1 MLPLL
6 KTRIPGP
13 RSRALAR
20 QLRRHECRNTTF
32 VSADWPIFWERTRGC
47 NVWDADGNRYL
58 DLTAAFGVASVGH
71 SNPRVTAAARRQ
83 LGRLIHA
90 MGDVH
95 PNELKG
101 RLANELSALT
111 FGRWLGQS
119 KIQNPKSKI
128 LFANSGSEAVEA
140 ALKTAMLATGKPGV
154 IAFAGAYHGLTYGA
168 LDATAW
174 NFFRAPFHSQL
185 PGFTVHVPYPQSRT
199 GILPVPSS
207 LTDRRDACPTLESA
221 IRDAFAENNIGAVIV
236 EPVLG
241 RGGVVV
247 PPPGFLPML
256 RRVCDEHRALL
267 IADEIFTGFCRTG
280 RWFAVEHWSVVPDLI
295 CVGKA
300 MSNGFP
306 IAACVGRA
314 DVMDAWPES
323 GGEALHTST
332 HLGNPLGCAMALA
345 AIGEMKR
352 LRLDERARRLQD
364 RLPGRGL
371 GFMKGVELPDA
382 AACQRVVQRLL
393 RRGILALGGGE
404 RGNVLTLTPPLTIT
418 EKELDFAAQEIAK
431 LTE

>member
-6 KTRIPGP
+6 KTNVPGP

-20 QLRRHECRNTTF
+20 QLRAHECRNTTF
-32 VSADWPIFWERTRGC
+32 VSRDWPIFWERARGC

-71 SNPRVTAAARRQ
+71 NNPRVIAAARRQ
-83 LGRLIHA
+83 LGRLVHV

-95 PNELKG
+95 PNELKVS
-101 RLANELSALT
+101 LARELSAMT
-111 FGRWLGQS
+111 FKRWNVGGASAPRLAG
-119 KIQNPKSKI
+119 KV

-140 ALKTAMLATGKPGV
+140 ALKTAMLATGRPGV
-154 IAFAGAYHGLTYGA
+154 VAFTGAYHGLTYGA

-174 NFFRAPFHSQL
+174 KLFRAPFHPQL
-185 PGFTVHVPYPQSRT
+185 PQFTTHVAP
-199 GILPVPSS
+199 
-207 LTDRRDACPTLESA
+207 AESA
-221 IRDAFAENNIGAVIV
+221 VREAFKSGDIGAVLV
-236 EPVLG
+236 EPILG

-247 PPPGFLPML
+247 PPPDFLPML

-267 IADEIFTGFCRTG
+267 IADEVFTGFCRTG
-280 RWFAVEHWSVVPDLI
+280 RWFAVEHWGVVPDLI

-323 GGEALHTST
+323 AGEALHTST
-332 HLGNPLGCAMALA
+332 HLGSPLGCAMALA
-345 AIGEMKR
+345 SIAEMKR
-352 LRLDERARRLQD
+352 LQLDERARALQD

-371 GFMKGVELPDA
+371 GLMKGIELPDA
-382 AACQRVVQRLL
+382 AACQRAVMRLL
-393 RRGILALGGGE
+393 RRGLVALGGGE
-404 RGNVLTLTPPLTIT
+404 HGSVLALTPPLTIS
-418 EKELDFAAQEIAK
+418 EKDLAFAAGEVSEAVK
-431 LTE
+431 

>member
-32 VSADWPIFWERTRGC
+32 VSADWPIFWERARGC
-47 NVWDADGNRYL
+47 NVWDADGNRFL
-58 DLTAAFGVASVGH
+58 DLTAAFGVANVGH
-71 SNPRVTAAARRQ
+71 SNPRVTTAARAQ
-83 LGRLIHA
+83 LDKLVHA

-95 PNELKG
+95 PNELKVQ
-101 RLANELSALT
+101 LAYELSALT

-128 LFANSGSEAVEA
+128 LLANSGSEAVEA
-140 ALKTAMLATGKPGV
+140 ALKTAILATGKPGV
-154 IAFAGAYHGLTYGA
+154 IAFTGAYHGLTYGA

-174 NFFRAPFHSQL
+174 NYFRAPFHPQL
-185 PGFTVHVPYPQSRT
+185 PGFTVHV
-199 GILPVPSS
+199 
-207 LTDRRDACPTLESA
+207 APTESA
-221 IRDAFAENNIGAVIV
+221 VRAAFDQSVRGIGAVIV
-236 EPVLG
+236 EPILG

-247 PPPGFLPML
+247 PPPDFLPML
-256 RRVCDEHRALL
+256 RRVCDEHGALL

-280 RWFAVEHWSVVPDLI
+280 RWFAVEHWGVVPDLI

-306 IAACVGRA
+306 IAACTGRS

-323 GGEALHTST
+323 TGEALHTST

-345 AIGEMKR
+345 AISEMKR
-352 LRLDERARRLQD
+352 LKLDERACRLQD

-371 GFMKGVELPDA
+371 GLMKGVELPNA
-382 AACQRVVQRLL
+382 AACQRAVKRLL
-393 RRGILALGGGE
+393 RRGIIALGGGE
-404 RGNVLTLTPPLTIT
+404 RGNVLTLTPPLTIS
-418 EKELDFAAQEIAK
+418 EGELEFAAEELARATK
-431 LTE
+431 

>member
-6 KTRIPGP
+6 KTRVPGS
-13 RSRALAR
+13 RSLALAR
-20 QLRRHECRNTTF
+20 QLRRHECQNTTF
-32 VSADWPIFWERTRGC
+32 VSADWPIFWERARDC
-47 NVWDADGNRYL
+47 NIWDADGNRYL

-71 SNPRVTAAARRQ
+71 NNPHVTAAARRQ
-83 LGRLIHA
+83 LGRLAHA

-95 PNELKG
+95 PNELKV
-101 RLANELSALT
+101 RLAGELSALT
-111 FGRWLGQS
+111 FERWSRSIGTHDS
-119 KIQNPKSKI
+119 GKV

-154 IAFAGAYHGLTYGA
+154 IAFTSAYHGLTYGA

-174 NFFRAPFHSQL
+174 SFFRTPFHPQL
-185 PGFTVHVPYPQSRT
+185 PGFTVHV
-199 GILPVPSS
+199 
-207 LTDRRDACPTLESA
+207 APTESA
-221 IRDAFAENNIGAVIV
+221 VRAAFDQSERGIGAVIV
-236 EPVLG
+236 EPILG

-247 PPPGFLPML
+247 PPPDFLPML
-256 RRVCDEHRALL
+256 RRVCDEYGALL

-280 RWFAVEHWSVVPDLI
+280 RWFAVEHWGVVPDLI

-306 IAACVGRA
+306 IAACIGRN

-323 GGEALHTST
+323 AGEALHTCT

-352 LRLDERARRLQD
+352 QKLDERVRQLQD

-404 RGNVLTLTPPLTIT
+404 RGNVLTLTPPLTLG
-418 EKELDFAAQEIAK
+418 EKELDFAAKEITK
-431 LTE
+431 LTK

>member
-1 MLPLL
+1 MS
-6 KTRIPGP
+6 I
-13 RSRALAR
+13 
-20 QLRRHECRNTTF
+20 N
-32 VSADWPIFWERTRGC
+32 WPIFWERARDC
-47 NVWDADGNRYL
+47 NIWDADGNRYL

-71 SNPRVTAAARRQ
+71 NNPRVTAAARRQ
-83 LGRLIHA
+83 LGRLVHA

-95 PNELKG
+95 PNELKV
-101 RLANELSALT
+101 RLAGELSALT
-111 FGRWLGQS
+111 FARWSRSTGNHDS
-119 KIQNPKSKI
+119 GKT

-154 IAFAGAYHGLTYGA
+154 IAFTGAYHGLTYGA

-174 NFFRAPFHSQL
+174 SYFRAPFHPQL
-185 PGFTVHVPYPQSRT
+185 PGFTVHV
-199 GILPVPSS
+199 
-207 LTDRRDACPTLESA
+207 APTESA
-221 IRDAFAENNIGAVIV
+221 VRAAFDQNERGIGAVIV
-236 EPVLG
+236 EPILG

-247 PPPGFLPML
+247 PPPDFLPML
-256 RRVCDEHRALL
+256 RRVCDEYGALL

-306 IAACVGRA
+306 IAACIGRN

-323 GGEALHTST
+323 AGEALHTCT

-345 AIGEMKR
+345 AIAEMKR
-352 LRLDERARRLQD
+352 QKLDERVRQLQD

-404 RGNVLTLTPPLTIT
+404 RGNVLTLTPPLTIR
-418 EKELDFAAQEIAK
+418 EKELDFAAREIAQ
-431 LTE
+431 LTK

>member
-1 MLPLL
+1 VLPLL

-32 VSADWPIFWERTRGC
+32 VSRDWPIFWESARGS

-71 SNPRVTAAARRQ
+71 NNPRVTAAARAQ
-83 LGRLIHA
+83 LTKLPHA

-95 PNELKG
+95 PNKLKVQ
-101 RLANELSALT
+101 LAAELSALT
-111 FGRWLGQS
+111 FGRWLAKS
-119 KIQNPKSKI
+119 EIRNPKSKI
-128 LFANSGSEAVEA
+128 LLSNSGSEAVEA
-140 ALKTAMLATGKPGV
+140 ALKTTALATGRPGV
-154 IAFAGAYHGLTYGA
+154 IAFTGAYHGLTYGA

-174 NFFRAPFHSQL
+174 NFFRAPFHPQL
-185 PGFTVHVPYPQSRT
+185 PGFTVHV
-199 GILPVPSS
+199 
-207 LTDRRDACPTLESA
+207 APTESA
-221 IRDAFAENNIGAVIV
+221 VRAAFEQSERGIGAVIV
-236 EPVLG
+236 EPILG

-247 PPPGFLPML
+247 PPPDFLPML

-280 RWFAVEHWSVVPDLI
+280 RWFAVEHWGVVPDFI

-300 MSNGFP
+300 LSNGFP
-306 IAACVGRA
+306 ISACIGRS

-323 GGEALHTST
+323 SGEALHTST

-345 AIGEMKR
+345 AIAEMKR
-352 LRLDERARRLQD
+352 LRLDERARRLQN
-364 RLPGRGL
+364 RLPGRGRGL
-371 GFMKGVELPDA
+371 MKGVELPNA

-404 RGNVLTLTPPLTIT
+404 RGNVLTLTPPLTISDQ
-418 EKELDFAAQEIAK
+418 ELEFAAEEIGRATK
-431 LTE
+431 

>member
-6 KTRIPGP
+6 KTSVPGP
-13 RSRALAR
+13 RSCALAR

-32 VSADWPIFWERTRGC
+32 VSRDWPIFWERARGS

-83 LGRLIHA
+83 LGKLVHA

-95 PNELKG
+95 PNELKV
-101 RLANELSALT
+101 RLAAELSALT
-111 FGRWLGQS
+111 FGCWSSQS

-154 IAFAGAYHGLTYGA
+154 IAFTGAYHGLTYGA

-174 NFFRAPFHSQL
+174 NFFRAPFHPQL
-185 PGFTVHVPYPQSRT
+185 PAFTVH
-199 GILPVPSS
+199 I
-207 LTDRRDACPTLESA
+207 APTESA
-221 IRDAFAENNIGAVIV
+221 VRAAFEQSERGIGAVIV
-236 EPVLG
+236 EPILG
-241 RGGVVV
+241 RGGVIV
-247 PPPGFLPML
+247 PSPNFLPML
-256 RRVCDEHRALL
+256 RRVCDEHSALL
-267 IADEIFTGFCRTG
+267 IADEVFTGFCRTG

-306 IAACVGRA
+306 IAACIGRS

-323 GGEALHTST
+323 SGEALHTST

-352 LRLDERARRLQD
+352 LKLDERVRRLQD

-371 GFMKGVELPDA
+371 GFMKGVKLPDA
-382 AACQRVVQRLL
+382 ATCHRVVQRLL
-393 RRGILALGGGE
+393 RRGIIALGGGE
-404 RGNVLTLTPPLTIT
+404 RGNVITLTPPLTIS
-418 EKELDFAAQEIAK
+418 ENELRFAAEEISRA
-431 LTE
+431 TR

>member
-32 VSADWPIFWERTRGC
+32 VSPDWPIFWERARGC
-47 NVWDADGNRYL
+47 NVWDADGNRFL
-58 DLTAAFGVASVGH
+58 DVTAAFGVASVGH
-71 SNPRVTAAARRQ
+71 SNPRVAAAARRQ
-83 LGRLIHA
+83 LGKLVHA

-95 PNELKG
+95 PNELKV
-101 RLANELSALT
+101 RLANDLSALT

-119 KIQNPKSKI
+119 KIQNLKPSPRDVRSKSKI
-128 LFANSGSEAVEA
+128 LLANSGSEAVES

-154 IAFAGAYHGLTYGA
+154 IAFVGAYHGLTYGA

-174 NFFRAPFHSQL
+174 NYFRAPFHPQL
-185 PGFTVHVPYPQSRT
+185 PGFTVHV
-199 GILPVPSS
+199 
-207 LTDRRDACPTLESA
+207 APTESA
-221 IRDAFAENNIGAVIV
+221 VRAAFEQSEHGIGAVIV
-236 EPVLG
+236 EPILG
-241 RGGVVV
+241 RGGIVM
-247 PPPGFLPML
+247 PPPDFLPML
-256 RRVCDEHRALL
+256 RRVCDEHGALL

-280 RWFAVEHWSVVPDLI
+280 RWFAVEHWAVVPDLI

-306 IAACVGRA
+306 IAACIGRA

-323 GGEALHTST
+323 TGEALHTST

-352 LRLDERARRLQD
+352 LKLDERARRLQD

-404 RGNVLTLTPPLTIT
+404 RGNVLTLTPPLTIS
-418 EKELDFAAQEIAK
+418 EGELEFAAGEIARATK
-431 LTE
+431 

>member
-13 RSRALAR
+13 RSRVLVR

-32 VSADWPIFWERTRGC
+32 VSRDWPIFWERACGS
-47 NVWDADGNRYL
+47 NVWDADGNRFL

-83 LGRLIHA
+83 LGNLVHA

-95 PNELKG
+95 PNDLKVQ
-101 RLANELSALT
+101 LAAELSSLT
-111 FGRWLGQS
+111 FGRWSSQS
-119 KIQNPKSKI
+119 KTRNPKSKI

-140 ALKTAMLATGKPGV
+140 ALKTSLLATGKPGV
-154 IAFAGAYHGLTYGA
+154 IAFTGAYHGLTYGA

-174 NFFRAPFHSQL
+174 NFFRAPFHPQL
-185 PGFTVHVPYPQSRT
+185 PGFTVH
-199 GILPVPSS
+199 I
-207 LTDRRDACPTLESA
+207 APTESA
-221 IRDAFAENNIGAVIV
+221 VRAAFEESEHGIGAVIV
-236 EPVLG
+236 EPILG

-247 PPPGFLPML
+247 PPPDFLPML
-256 RRVCDEHRALL
+256 RRVCNENGALL

-280 RWFAVEHWSVVPDLI
+280 RWLAVEHWGVVPDLI
-295 CVGKA
+295 CAGKA

-306 IAACVGRA
+306 IAACIGRA

-323 GGEALHTST
+323 SGEALHTST

-345 AIGEMKR
+345 SIGEMKR
-352 LRLDERARRLQD
+352 LRLDERVRRLQD

-371 GFMKGVELPDA
+371 GFMKGVELSDA
-382 AACQRVVQRLL
+382 AACHRVVQRLL
-393 RRGILALGGGE
+393 RRGIIALGGGE
-404 RGNVLTLTPPLTIT
+404 RGNVLTLTPPLTIS
-418 EKELDFAAQEIAK
+418 ENELRFAAEEISRV
-431 LTE
+431 TR

>member
-1 MLPLL
+1 VLPLL

-32 VSADWPIFWERTRGC
+32 VSADWPIFWERARGC
-47 NVWDADGNRYL
+47 NVWDADGNRFL
-58 DLTAAFGVASVGH
+58 DLTAAFGVANVGH
-71 SNPRVTAAARRQ
+71 SNPRVTTAARAQ
-83 LGRLIHA
+83 LDKLVHA

-95 PNELKG
+95 PNELKVQ
-101 RLANELSALT
+101 LAYELSALT

-128 LFANSGSEAVEA
+128 LLANSGSEAVEA
-140 ALKTAMLATGKPGV
+140 ALKTAILATGKPGV
-154 IAFAGAYHGLTYGA
+154 IAFTGAYHGLTYGA

-174 NFFRAPFHSQL
+174 NYFRAPFHPQL
-185 PGFTVHVPYPQSRT
+185 PGFTVHV
-199 GILPVPSS
+199 
-207 LTDRRDACPTLESA
+207 APTESA
-221 IRDAFAENNIGAVIV
+221 VRAAFDQSVRGIGAVIV
-236 EPVLG
+236 EPILG

-247 PPPGFLPML
+247 PPPDFLPML
-256 RRVCDEHRALL
+256 RRVCDEHGALL

-280 RWFAVEHWSVVPDLI
+280 RWFAVEHWGVVPDLI

-306 IAACVGRA
+306 IAACTGRS

-323 GGEALHTST
+323 TGEALHTST

-345 AIGEMKR
+345 AISEMKR
-352 LRLDERARRLQD
+352 LKLDERACRLQD

-371 GFMKGVELPDA
+371 GLMKGVELPNA
-382 AACQRVVQRLL
+382 AACQRAVKRLL
-393 RRGILALGGGE
+393 RRGIIALGGGE
-404 RGNVLTLTPPLTIT
+404 RGNVLTLTPPLTIS
-418 EKELDFAAQEIAK
+418 EGELEFAAEELARATK
-431 LTE
+431 

>member
-6 KTRIPGP
+6 KTRVPGP

-20 QLRRHECRNTTF
+20 QLRRHECQNTTF
-32 VSADWPIFWERTRGC
+32 VSADWPVFWERARGC

-71 SNPRVTAAARRQ
+71 SNPRVTTAARRQ
-83 LGRLIHA
+83 LCKLTHA

-95 PNELKG
+95 PNELKA
-101 RLANELSALT
+101 RLATELSALT
-111 FGRWLGQS
+111 FNRWLRKSEIRNQ
-119 KIQNPKSKI
+119 KSKI
-128 LFANSGSEAVEA
+128 LFSNSGSEAVEA
-140 ALKTAMLATGKPGV
+140 ALKTTMLATGKPGV
-154 IAFAGAYHGLTYGA
+154 IAFVGAYHGLTYGA

-174 NFFRAPFHSQL
+174 NYFRAPFHPQL
-185 PGFTVHVPYPQSRT
+185 PGFTVHVA
-199 GILPVPSS
+199 PV
-207 LTDRRDACPTLESA
+207 ESA
-221 IRDAFAENNIGAVIV
+221 VRAAFEQSERGIGAVIV
-236 EPVLG
+236 EPILG

-247 PPPGFLPML
+247 PPPDFLPML
-256 RRVCDEHRALL
+256 RRVCDEHGALL

-280 RWFAVEHWSVVPDLI
+280 RWFAVEHWGVVPDLI

-323 GGEALHTST
+323 SGEALYTST

-352 LRLDERARRLQD
+352 LKLDERARRLQD

-371 GFMKGVELPDA
+371 GLMKGVELPDA

-404 RGNVLTLTPPLTIT
+404 RGNVLTLTPPLTISQT
-418 EKELDFAAQEIAK
+418 ELDFAAQEIAK
-431 LTE
+431 LTK

>member
-6 KTRIPGP
+6 KTSIPGP

-20 QLRRHECRNTTF
+20 ELRRHECRNTTF
-32 VSADWPIFWERTRGC
+32 VSRDWPVFWERARDC

-71 SNPRVTAAARRQ
+71 SNPRVTAAARAQ
-83 LGRLIHA
+83 LAKLPHA

-95 PNELKG
+95 PNELKVL
-101 RLANELSALT
+101 LAAELSSLT
-111 FGRWLGQS
+111 FARWLNKPQTPD
-119 KIQNPKSKI
+119 PKSKT
-128 LFANSGSEAVEA
+128 LLCNSGSEAVEA
-140 ALKTAMLATGKPGV
+140 ALKTAALATGKPGV
-154 IAFAGAYHGLTYGA
+154 IAFTGAYHGLTYGA

-174 NFFRAPFHSQL
+174 NFFRAPFHPQL
-185 PGFTVHVPYPQSRT
+185 PGFTVHV
-199 GILPVPSS
+199 
-207 LTDRRDACPTLESA
+207 APTESA
-221 IRDAFAENNIGAVIV
+221 VRAAFEQSERGIGAVIV
-236 EPVLG
+236 EPILG

-247 PPPGFLPML
+247 PPPEFLPML
-256 RRVCDEHRALL
+256 RRVCNEHRALL

-280 RWFAVEHWSVVPDLI
+280 RWFAVDHWAAVPDLI

-306 IAACVGRA
+306 ISACIGRS

-323 GGEALHTST
+323 SGEALHTST

-345 AIGEMKR
+345 TIGEMKR

-382 AACQRVVQRLL
+382 AACQRAVQRLL

-404 RGNVLTLTPPLTIT
+404 RGNVLTLTPPLTII
-418 EKELDFAAQEIAK
+418 EKELDFASEEIAK
-431 LTE
+431 LTK

>member
-1 MLPLL
+1 MLPFLT
-6 KTRIPGP
+6 TRIPGP

-20 QLRRHECRNTTF
+20 ELRRHECRNTTF
-32 VSADWPIFWERTRGC
+32 VSRDWPVFWERARGS

-71 SNPRVTAAARRQ
+71 SNPRVTAATHRQ
-83 LGRLIHA
+83 LAKLVHA

-95 PNELKG
+95 PNELKVQ
-101 RLANELSALT
+101 LAAELSSLT
-111 FGRWLGQS
+111 FGRWDGKSEIRNQ
-119 KIQNPKSKI
+119 KSKI
-128 LFANSGSEAVEA
+128 LFANSGSEAIEA
-140 ALKTAMLATGKPGV
+140 ALKTAALATGKPGV
-154 IAFAGAYHGLTYGA
+154 IAFTGAYHGLTYGA

-174 NFFRAPFHSQL
+174 NFFRAPFHPQL
-185 PGFTVHVPYPQSRT
+185 PGFTVHT
-199 GILPVPSS
+199 
-207 LTDRRDACPTLESA
+207 APTESA
-221 IRDAFAENNIGAVIV
+221 VRAAFEQSERGIGAIIV
-236 EPVLG
+236 EPILG

-247 PPPGFLPML
+247 PPPEFLPML
-256 RRVCDEHRALL
+256 RRVCNEHRALL

-306 IAACVGRA
+306 ISACIGRA
-314 DVMDAWPES
+314 GAMDAWPES
-323 GGEALHTST
+323 TGEALHTST

-345 AIGEMKR
+345 TIAEMKR
-352 LRLDERARRLQD
+352 LKLAEHARLLQD
-364 RLPGRGL
+364 RLLGRGL

-404 RGNVLTLTPPLTIT
+404 RGNVLTLTPPLTID
-418 EKELDFAAQEIAK
+418 EKELDFAAEEIAK
-431 LTE
+431 LTK

>member
-6 KTRIPGP
+6 KTRIPGS

-20 QLRRHECRNTTF
+20 QLRRHECQNTTF
-32 VSADWPIFWERTRGC
+32 VSADWPIFWERARDC

-58 DLTAAFGVASVGH
+58 DVTAAFGVTSIGH
-71 SNPRVTAAARRQ
+71 NHPRVTTAARRQ
-83 LGRLIHA
+83 LGKLAHA

-95 PNELKG
+95 PNELKV
-101 RLANELSALT
+101 RLAGELSTLT
-111 FGRWLGQS
+111 FERWSRIGRTR
-119 KIQNPKSKI
+119 NPKSKI
-128 LFANSGSEAVEA
+128 QTSGKVLFANSGSEAVEA

-154 IAFAGAYHGLTYGA
+154 IAFTSAYHGLTYGA

-174 NFFRAPFHSQL
+174 SFFRAPFHPQL
-185 PGFTVHVPYPQSRT
+185 PGFTIHV
-199 GILPVPSS
+199 
-207 LTDRRDACPTLESA
+207 APTESA
-221 IRDAFAENNIGAVIV
+221 VRTAFEQSEHGIGAIIV
-236 EPVLG
+236 EPILG
-241 RGGVVV
+241 RGGIVV
-247 PPPGFLPML
+247 PPSGFLPML
-256 RRVCDEHRALL
+256 RRVCTEYHALL

-280 RWFAVEHWSVVPDLI
+280 RWFAVEHWGVVPDLI

-306 IAACVGRA
+306 IAACIGHCDA
-314 DVMDAWPES
+314 MDAWPES
-323 GGEALHTST
+323 TGEALHTCT

-352 LRLDERARRLQD
+352 QKLDERVHQLQD

-382 AACQRVVQRLL
+382 ATCQRVVQRLL

-404 RGNVLTLTPPLTIT
+404 RGNVLTLTPPLTIC

-431 LTE
+431 LTK

>member
-6 KTRIPGP
+6 KTRVPGP
-13 RSRALAR
+13 RSLALAR

-32 VSADWPIFWERTRGC
+32 VSADWPIFWERARGS

-83 LGRLIHA
+83 LGNLVHA

-95 PNELKG
+95 PNELKVQ
-101 RLANELSALT
+101 LAAELSALT
-111 FGRWLGQS
+111 FGRWHRQS
-119 KIQNPKSKI
+119 KIQSRVRETCEANPKSKI
-128 LFANSGSEAVEA
+128 LFSSSGSEAVEA
-140 ALKTAMLATGKPGV
+140 ALKTAALATGKPGV
-154 IAFAGAYHGLTYGA
+154 IAFVGAYHGLTYGA

-174 NFFRAPFHSQL
+174 NYFRAPFHPQL
-185 PGFTVHVPYPQSRT
+185 PGFTVHV
-199 GILPVPSS
+199 
-207 LTDRRDACPTLESA
+207 APTESA
-221 IRDAFAENNIGAVIV
+221 VRAAFEQSERGIGAVIV
-236 EPVLG
+236 EPILG

-247 PPPGFLPML
+247 PPPDFLPML
-256 RRVCDEHRALL
+256 RRVCDEHSALL

-306 IAACVGRA
+306 ISACIGHS

-323 GGEALHTST
+323 TGEALHTST
-332 HLGNPLGCAMALA
+332 HLGNLLGCAMALA

-352 LRLDERARRLQD
+352 LKLDERVRRLQD

-382 AACQRVVQRLL
+382 AVCQRVVQRLL

-418 EKELDFAAQEIAK
+418 EKELDFATEEIAK
-431 LTE
+431 LTK

>member
-6 KTRIPGP
+6 KTRVPGS
-13 RSRALAR
+13 RSRAQAR
-20 QLRRHECRNTTF
+20 QLRRHECQNTTF
-32 VSADWPIFWERTRGC
+32 VSANWPIFWERARDC
-47 NVWDADGNRYL
+47 NIWDADGNRYL

-71 SNPRVTAAARRQ
+71 NNPHVTAAARRQ
-83 LGRLIHA
+83 LGRLAHA

-95 PNELKG
+95 PNELKV
-101 RLANELSALT
+101 RLAGELSALT
-111 FGRWLGQS
+111 FERWSRSIGTHDS
-119 KIQNPKSKI
+119 GKT

-154 IAFAGAYHGLTYGA
+154 IAFTGAYHGLTYGA

-174 NFFRAPFHSQL
+174 SFFRAPFHPQL
-185 PGFTVHVPYPQSRT
+185 PGFTVHV
-199 GILPVPSS
+199 
-207 LTDRRDACPTLESA
+207 APTESA
-221 IRDAFAENNIGAVIV
+221 VRAAFDQNERGIGAVIV
-236 EPVLG
+236 EPILG

-247 PPPGFLPML
+247 PPPDFLPML
-256 RRVCDEHRALL
+256 RRVCDECGALL

-280 RWFAVEHWSVVPDLI
+280 RWFAVEHWGVVPDLI
-295 CVGKA
+295 CVGKS

-306 IAACVGRA
+306 IAACVGRN

-323 GGEALHTST
+323 AGEALHTCT

-352 LRLDERARRLQD
+352 QKLDERVRQLQD

-404 RGNVLTLTPPLTIT
+404 RGNVLTLTPPLTIR
-418 EKELDFAAQEIAK
+418 EKELDFAAREIAQ
-431 LTE
+431 LTK